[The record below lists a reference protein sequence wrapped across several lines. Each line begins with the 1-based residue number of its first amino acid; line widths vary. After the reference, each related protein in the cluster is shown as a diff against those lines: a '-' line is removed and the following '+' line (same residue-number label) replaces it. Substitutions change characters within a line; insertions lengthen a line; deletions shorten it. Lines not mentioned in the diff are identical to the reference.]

1 MKKRKQKKLYKG
13 ARPKGDKI
21 VKQQKILISD
31 DERDLVL
38 MLKLRFEIE
47 GFKVIEAYD
56 GEETLSQVHK
66 EKPDLILLDGMMPKI
81 NGFEVC
87 RQIKE
92 KNKQIPIIMFTAKGQ
107 EEDKE
112 MGKRV
117 GADDYVIKPFEFN
130 DLIML
135 IKKHLNVL

>member
-1 MKKRKQKKLYKG
+1 M
-13 ARPKGDKI
+13 
-21 VKQQKILISD
+21 KQQKILISD

-38 MLKLRFEIE
+38 MLKLRLEIE

-56 GEETLSQVHK
+56 GEDAVLQVHN
-66 EKPDLILLDGMMPKI
+66 EKPDLILLDVMMPKI

-107 EEDKE
+107 EKDKE
-112 MGKRV
+112 MGKRA
-117 GADDYVIKPFEFN
+117 GADDYVIKPFEFS
-130 DLIML
+130 DLMVL
-135 IKKHLNVL
+135 IKKYLNIL